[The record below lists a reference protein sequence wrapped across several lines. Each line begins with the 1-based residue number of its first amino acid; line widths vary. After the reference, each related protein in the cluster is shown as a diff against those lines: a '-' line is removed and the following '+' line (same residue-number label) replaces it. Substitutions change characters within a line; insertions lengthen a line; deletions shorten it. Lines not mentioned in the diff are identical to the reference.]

1 MPLTLTTFRG
11 TVVSAAERVWG
22 ATSTGVTS
30 SIHAIPEVWIA
41 SASGQERQFRAHF
54 LSECRVGHEI
64 MVATDSATSEPLGMR
79 NLTTDGAW
87 HARRLTDPD
96 PIGVAPIL
104 CLLVAA
110 CCITWFITML
120 VFGEPRSRDTQWE
133 QIGPTLFYGAAILAA
148 FALPTRWHRAE
159 VRRRSGLRDE
169 VSRAL
174 WATDK

>member
-1 MPLTLTTFRG
+1 MPLKLTTFRG

-87 HARRLTDPD
+87 HARRLT
-96 PIGVAPIL
+96 
-104 CLLVAA
+104 
-110 CCITWFITML
+110 ML